1 MNITYQHRGSALWVQ
16 LEGELD
22 HHSAAVC
29 RSQLDEVLAQHPEIR
44 QIRINLCQLDFMDS
58 SGIGVLIGR
67 YKTIKERR
75 GVMTLY
81 GIKPAVAKIVEMA
94 GLNQIMNVE

>member
-44 QIRINLCQLDFMDS
+44 QIRVNLCQLDFMDS

-67 YKTIKERR
+67 
-75 GVMTLY
+75 
-81 GIKPAVAKIVEMA
+81 
-94 GLNQIMNVE
+94 